1 MAVDIATVLALLDKI
16 LKLEKQ
22 VEEALASEKDK
33 KRRKKIADAFKKRDR
48 EALSDLLFGD

>member
-1 MAVDIATVLALLDKI
+1 MAVDIATILALLDKI

-33 KRRKKIADAFKKRDR
+33 KRRKKIEEAFKKRDR
-48 EALSDLLFGD
+48 DALADLFFND